1 VIISVLLSLLA
12 CKSAPCP
19 SYVAAFN
26 ECYEVNDPN
35 SSNRLRGGYCSDYDE
50 TSDAY
55 FTCLAE
61 SYSNGDCST
70 DTGLAA
76 IDVAVA
82 SCSL

>member
-1 VIISVLLSLLA
+1 MIVFALISLLA
-12 CKSAPCP
+12 CSSPPCS

-26 ECYEVNDPN
+26 ECYELNDP
-35 SSNRLRGGYCSDYDE
+35 SSNNRLEGNFCLDYDE

-55 FTCLAE
+55 FTCLAD

-70 DTGLAA
+70 DTGLAEIDAA
-76 IDVAVA
+76 IA